1 VTSIGDYGLI
11 GDTRTAALVSARG
24 SIDWMCFPRFDS
36 PPLFGRLVG
45 GDRAGAFELEVEQ
58 TRDTRRRYLDGSA
71 VLETTWTTA
80 SGEVVLTDG
89 MVADT
94 TDRLLSQALV
104 VRALSCRRGTVR
116 GRVRFDPRR
125 DWGNE
130 PERAD
135 RRHGRLVCTW
145 GSIVA
150 TLGSAPDLAL
160 APGRTAIFE
169 LRSGE
174 SLILALGLD
183 HREPA
188 VLVDPRSA
196 LRELRRSDAW
206 WRRWSAGLTPPAAG
220 TDEAVRRSLITLR
233 LLTYA
238 PSGAPVAAPTTSLP
252 EVRGGSDNWDYR
264 FAWIRDA
271 SMGTSAFLQC
281 GSRDEPRAF
290 LWWMLHASRR
300 TRPRLNVVYDVLGGS
315 GLTERDR
322 PELPGYRG
330 ARPVRV
336 GNAAAE
342 QFQLDAY
349 AWMIDAGSAFLRAT
363 GELYA
368 ETWRSLRG
376 HADVLAERWSEPD
389 SGIWEV
395 RGQPHNYVHSK
406 LMAWLGLDRALGIG
420 DRLGVRPRRRA
431 RWEAARG
438 RIEQEVVRR
447 GFDEALGSYVRS
459 YGSSELD
466 AATLAVAYGGLE
478 DAGSPRVLRTIRA
491 VRERLGAGGPLLY
504 RFGPGAEGA
513 FVPCS
518 FWLSRALAA
527 TGSVDDA
534 RESFERTCA
543 LATDLGLFAEEI
555 DPTTHEH
562 VGNFPQAFCHAA
574 LVEAA
579 AELGQAELV
588 RASGTLRGSLRT

>member
-1 VTSIGDYGLI
+1 
-11 GDTRTAALVSARG
+11 
-24 SIDWMCFPRFDS
+24 
-36 PPLFGRLVG
+36 
-45 GDRAGAFELEVEQ
+45 
-58 TRDTRRRYLDGSA
+58 
-71 VLETTWTTA
+71 
-80 SGEVVLTDG
+80 
-89 MVADT
+89 
-94 TDRLLSQALV
+94 
-104 VRALSCRRGTVR
+104 
-116 GRVRFDPRR
+116 
-125 DWGNE
+125 
-130 PERAD
+130 
-135 RRHGRLVCTW
+135 
-145 GSIVA
+145 
-150 TLGSAPDLAL
+150 
-160 APGRTAIFE
+160 
-169 LRSGE
+169 
-174 SLILALGLD
+174 
-183 HREPA
+183 
-188 VLVDPRSA
+188 
-196 LRELRRSDAW
+196 
-206 WRRWSAGLTPPAAG
+206 
-220 TDEAVRRSLITLR
+220 
-233 LLTYA
+233 
-238 PSGAPVAAPTTSLP
+238 
-252 EVRGGSDNWDYR
+252 
-264 FAWIRDA
+264 
-271 SMGTSAFLQC
+271 
-281 GSRDEPRAF
+281 
-290 LWWMLHASRR
+290 MLHASRR

-395 RGQPHNYVHSK
+395 RGQPHHYVHSK

-478 DAGSPRVLRTIRA
+478 DAGSPRVLGTIRA

-527 TGSVDDA
+527 TGSVDGA

-579 AELGQAELV
+579 AELGRAEMV